1 MKLVAT
7 IESEFKKILLIGLG
21 ISVVAIVVF
30 SIFSAKETVEKAT
43 TFIESHTSKL
53 TESEINL
60 QSVSE
65 IDRKIA
71 QVYSSWIESQGIDLR
86 ISVFIDDKM
95 IAHAGQLQKFGLF
108 SFSSEKTLHLPSGNK
123 VLLVVDVDLRSL
135 VLFVFLTTSFVCMFI
150 LLCFWQLRKR
160 MRRSLLQI
168 SKPLEDRIAWLKD
181 ISNRLP
187 ESLVL
192 ESQTEPS
199 QIEELSNL
207 DKSFE
212 TFISRLRLLE
222 KKVSE
227 KSFSKGRVKMAE
239 QVAHSLKGAIG
250 TLDLLLKNN
259 QALPQNVETEIRA
272 SIAKM
277 VNVSAGILDLRKSE
291 TRQLLATTDEKFNP
305 LTVIKSVFYQKVRL
319 FPMSNLKLTVDDEFE
334 GLVFGPR
341 VDFETTIS
349 DLVDNAIDAAP
360 DGRIEISLSS
370 INTSIEIVVA
380 DSGTGIAPEI
390 VPQLM
395 REGVT
400 FKPNGNGLGLFH
412 AKTTVEA
419 MTGKIKI
426 ESTEGLGTKIKI
438 SVPRIENESIEVVAG
453 QKVVLVDD
461 DELVHKTWDLLLAPY
476 VEKISLVHLQSK
488 NEFEEWISTNG
499 SGSLGERYYI
509 FDYDLKADLNGIDL
523 IEKYSLRL
531 EAMVISG
538 MADAPEVLARARGAK
553 VKLLNKNGL
562 QRTTIKVIETETKT
576 PLEAVNQ

>member
-21 ISVVAIVVF
+21 ISLVAIVVF

-43 TFIESHTSKL
+43 IFIESHISKL

-123 VLLVVDVDLRSL
+123 VLLVVDVDLWSL
-135 VLFVFLTTSFVCMFI
+135 VFFVFVTTFFVCMFL

-168 SKPLEDRIAWLKD
+168 SKPLEDRIDWLKD
-181 ISNRLP
+181 ISSHLP
-187 ESLVL
+187 GSLVL
-192 ESQTEPS
+192 EAKTAPS
-199 QIEELSNL
+199 QIEELLNL

-227 KSFSKGRVKMAE
+227 KSFSEGRVKMAE

-259 QALPQNVETEIRA
+259 QTLPQNVETEIRA

-277 VNVSAGILDLRKSE
+277 VNVSAGILDLKKSE
-291 TRQLLATTDEKFNP
+291 ARQLLASTDEKFNP
-305 LTVIKSVFYQKVRL
+305 VTAIKSVMEQKARL
-319 FPMSNLKLTVDDEFE
+319 FPTTNLKLIVDNGFE
-334 GLVFGPR
+334 GLVYGPR

-360 DGRIEISLSS
+360 KGPIEVNINSTKSS
-370 INTSIEIVVA
+370 VEIVIA
-380 DSGTGIAPEI
+380 DWGTGITPEI
-390 VPQLM
+390 LPQLM
-395 REGVT
+395 QEGVT
-400 FKPNGNGLGLFH
+400 FKTNGNGLGLFH
-412 AKTTVEA
+412 ARTTVEA
-419 MTGKIKI
+419 MTGKIEI
-426 ESTEGLGTKIKI
+426 ESKTGIGTKIKL
-438 SVPRIENESIEVVAG
+438 SVPRIENESIEIVAG

-461 DELVHKTWDLLLAPY
+461 DELIHKAWDLLLTPY
-476 VEKISLVHLQSK
+476 GEKISLIHLQSK
-488 NEFEEWISTNG
+488 NEFEEWISVNG
-499 SGSLGERYYI
+499 SGSFGERFYI
-509 FDYDLKADLNGIDL
+509 FDYDLKADLTGIDL
-523 IEKYSLRL
+523 IEKYNLRL
-531 EAMVISG
+531 EATIISG
-538 MADAPEVLARARGAK
+538 MADAPDVLARARGAK
-553 VKLLNKNGL
+553 IKLLNKNGL
-562 QRTTIKVIETETKT
+562 PRTKIKVIETETKT